1 MISHVS
7 RVRRHRGTVY
17 HQSSVDDERVS
28 DMADPLA
35 DLMRLIRPH
44 AVLWKRIEGADRWAI
59 RFPAN
64 SDITFGTVT
73 RGHCLLLGCGPALE
87 LAQGDF
93 LLLSGPQAAFTFS
106 SDPDTAPVDGE
117 MLMAQ
122 APDKA
127 VTVGA
132 GAGRTC
138 QLVGGH
144 FLIDATNAH
153 LLRALIPG
161 RIHCRGADPGT
172 GRISHLLD
180 LIGDEAASDRPGA
193 GYVLPRLVEVML
205 VEALRGH
212 GPSGPEIRSEGLL
225 SGLADPQVSAALH
238 AMHAEVR
245 RPWTVAELAAT
256 AHMSRSVFAERFS
269 ERVGTT
275 PMEYLLAWRMAL
287 AKDALRRGDQTL
299 TGIAH
304 AVGYGSASAFS
315 NAFRRST
322 GLPPG
327 RYATAQRTPTP
338 RNAAHTGEDPH
349 GTTRGGTER

>member
-1 MISHVS
+1 M
-7 RVRRHRGTVY
+7 T
-17 HQSSVDDERVS
+17 
-28 DMADPLA
+28 DPLA

-93 LLLSGPQAAFTFS
+93 LLLSGPSSAFTFS

-117 MLMAQ
+117 ALMAQ
-122 APDKA
+122 APDNA

-132 GAGRTC
+132 GAGPTC

-144 FLIDATNAH
+144 FQIDAPNAH
-153 LLRALIPG
+153 LLRALMPG

-180 LIGDEAASDRPGA
+180 LIADEATSDRPGT

-212 GPSGPEIRSEGLL
+212 GPSGPGIHSEGLL

-238 AMHAEVR
+238 ALHADVR
-245 RPWTVAELAAT
+245 RPWTVADLAAA
-256 AHMSRSVFAERFS
+256 AHMSRSVFAERFT

-275 PMEYLLAWRMAL
+275 PMDYLLAWRMAL
-287 AKDALRRGDQTL
+287 AKDALIRGDQTL
-299 TGIAH
+299 TKIAH

-315 NAFRRST
+315 NAFRRTT

-327 RYATAQRTPTP
+327 QYAT
-338 RNAAHTGEDPH
+338 
-349 GTTRGGTER
+349 TRRVPPP